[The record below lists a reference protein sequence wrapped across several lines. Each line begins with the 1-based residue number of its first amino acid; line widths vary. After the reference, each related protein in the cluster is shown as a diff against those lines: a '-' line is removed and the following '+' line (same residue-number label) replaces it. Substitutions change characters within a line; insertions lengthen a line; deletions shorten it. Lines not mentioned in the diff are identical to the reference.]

1 MVRVNIYLF
10 FEFKKRELKTFT
22 YLVHCTSFLIVEPKL
37 YYPSNVHI
45 YFYSLELLKILL
57 FWQPFLLF
65 HCEIN
70 VKKEEKK
77 KKKKKLSVKKSKKI
91 KYPKRDLL
99 QSYFSNIF
107 RFTVSCETTTFFIHH
122 LLCYDIFSFL
132 SVSIQS

>member
-10 FEFKKRELKTFT
+10 LNSKRELKTFT

-57 FWQPFLLF
+57 FWQPFLLS

-77 KKKKKLSVKKSKKI
+77 KEKKKKKKVVSEKVQKI
-91 KYPKRDLL
+91 KIFKKRPLTKLFLQHFPFYCLLRNHYFFYPSPLVL
-99 QSYFSNIF
+99 
-107 RFTVSCETTTFFIHH
+107 
-122 LLCYDIFSFL
+122 
-132 SVSIQS
+132 